1 MAAPRME
8 IAAAP
13 RCPARRRALKL
24 AASAAAT
31 VASHGTL
38 AAAAQASQ
46 ASQTAQVSQTASAEA
61 AVALFPLSAVR
72 LGPSPFLTAQQ
83 TDLRYILALDADRLL
98 APFLRE
104 AGLPLKQP
112 SYGNWESTGL
122 DGHMGG
128 HYLSALALMYAATG
142 DQEVHQRLNY
152 AVAELKRCQQANG
165 NGYIGGIP
173 GGAAAWQDIAN
184 GKLQAD
190 NFSVNGKW
198 VPWYNL
204 HKTYAGLRDA
214 YIYAGNVDAR
224 AMLIALCDWTIS
236 LAAHLSEEQMQ
247 SMLRAEHGGMNE
259 VLADV
264 AQMTGQQKYMDLAI
278 RFSHQA
284 ILKPLEDGKDQLTGL
299 HANTQIPKVIGFK
312 RIGDITSRKDWQKA
326 AAFFWQTVHDH
337 RTVAIGGNSVKE
349 HFHDAHDFT
358 SMIDEVEGPETCN
371 TYNMLKL
378 TELLFQSDARG
389 SYADYYERALY
400 NHILS
405 SQHPD
410 SGGFVY
416 FTPMRPNHYR
426 VYSQPQ
432 KAMWCC
438 VGSGIE
444 SHAKYGE
451 FIYAHQGDKLYVNL
465 FIPSTLDWRE
475 QGVQIRQA
483 NRFPDEDKSTITIK
497 GNKTFTL
504 KIRYPEWVEQGALRI
519 IVNGKQVA
527 AAIGADR
534 YVNVRRAWRDG
545 DKVEIQLPMKTRLEQ
560 MPDKSAWYAVLHGPV
575 VLAAQTNP
583 FPGEQLNCLA
593 DDSRMGHI
601 ASGPVVPLQQAPVLV
616 SDSAAFAG
624 RFRPVPGRPLTFTA
638 PGLVQSAT
646 AGPTTFVPF
655 FRVHDARYV
664 VYWPYSTPGD
674 LAKRR
679 AQAADDERERLALN
693 ARTIDQVAPGEQQP
707 ESDHFFK
714 AEGADAGI
722 NKGKHWR
729 HATGWF
735 SYDLTDK
742 KGEARVLRLTYS
754 KLDAGRRF
762 DILLNDKLLAEV
774 RLDASAPQEL
784 YTRDYPIPQG
794 AAAAGKLVVKFVA
807 RDGSVAGGLYGLRLL
822 R

>member
-1 MAAPRME
+1 MTSAQPS
-8 IAAAP
+8 
-13 RCPARRRALKL
+13 RRRALKL
-24 AASAAAT
+24 AAGAAAT
-31 VASHGTL
+31 VASHRAL
-38 AAAAQASQ
+38 ASASDAPAAAAGAGLATSGKL
-46 ASQTAQVSQTASAEA
+46 S
-61 AVALFPLSAVR
+61 LFPLNAVR
-72 LGPSPFLTAQQ
+72 LGPSPFLEAQQ

-104 AGLPLKQP
+104 AGLPLKRP
-112 SYGNWESTGL
+112 TYGNWESSGL

-128 HYLSALALMYAATG
+128 HYLSALALMFAATG
-142 DQEVHQRLNY
+142 DKQVHERLNY
-152 AVAELKRCQQANG
+152 AIAELKRCQQANG

-173 GGAAAWQDIAN
+173 GGAAAWNDIAQ
-184 GKLQAD
+184 GKLHAD

-214 YIYAGNVDAR
+214 YTYAGSEDAR
-224 AMLIALCDWTIS
+224 TMLIALCDWTLELS
-236 LAAHLSEEQMQ
+236 SHLTDDQMQ
-247 SMLRAEHGGMNE
+247 SMLRGEHGGMNE

-284 ILKPLEDGKDQLTGL
+284 ILRPLEQGKDQLTGL

-312 RIGDITSRKDWQKA
+312 RIGDITQRKDWQKA

-349 HFHDAHDFT
+349 HFHDDKDYS
-358 SMIDEVEGPETCN
+358 SMIEEVEGPETCN

-378 TELLFQSDARG
+378 TELLFLGDAKG

-405 SQHPD
+405 SQHPN

-451 FIYAHQGDKLYVNL
+451 FIYAHRGDSLYVNL

-475 QGVQIRQA
+475 QGVQIRQS
-483 NRFPDEDKSTITIK
+483 NRFPDEGRSTITIK

-504 KIRYPEWVEQGALRI
+504 KIRYPEWVQQGALRLT
-519 IVNGKQVA
+519 VNGKPMA

-534 YVNVRRAWRDG
+534 YVNLRRLWRDG
-545 DKVEIQLPMKTRLEQ
+545 DKVEIHLPMTTRLEQ
-560 MPDKSAWYAVLHGPV
+560 MPDKSAYFAVLHGPV
-575 VLAAQTNP
+575 VLAAKTNP
-583 FPGEQLNCLA
+583 FPGEQLNYLA

-601 ASGPVVPLQQAPVLV
+601 ASGPVCPLEQAPVLV
-616 SDSAAFAG
+616 SDNANFAG
-624 RFRPVPGRPLTFTA
+624 RFRAVPGRPLTFTA
-638 PGLVQSAT
+638 PGLVQSAA

-664 VYWPYSTPGD
+664 VYWPYSTQDG
-674 LAKRR
+674 LAERR
-679 AQAADDERERLALN
+679 AKAAEAEKERLALD
-693 ARTIDQVAPGEQQP
+693 AQTIDQVAPGEQQP

-714 AEGADAGI
+714 AEGADAGV

-735 SYDLTDK
+735 SYELTDK
-742 KGEARVLRLTYS
+742 NSEARVLRLTYA
-754 KLDAGRRF
+754 KADAGRRF
-762 DILLNDKLLAEV
+762 DILINDRLLAEV
-774 RLDASAPQEL
+774 RLDAVAPGEL
-784 YTRDYPIPQG
+784 YTHDYAIPAG
-794 AAAAGKLVVKFVA
+794 AAVAGRLVVKFVA
-807 RDGSVAGGLYGLRLL
+807 REGSVAGGLYGLRLL

>member
-1 MAAPRME
+1 MAAQPS
-8 IAAAP
+8 
-13 RCPARRRALKL
+13 RRRALRL
-24 AASAAAT
+24 AAGAAAT
-31 VASHGTL
+31 AASHSVFAGPQR
-38 AAAAQASQ
+38 AAATTQGAQSPVAGNG
-46 ASQTAQVSQTASAEA
+46 
-61 AVALFPLSAVR
+61 AVQLFPLAAVR
-72 LGPSPFLTAQQ
+72 LGPSPFLEAQR
-83 TDLRYILALDADRLL
+83 TDLRYILSLDIDRLL

-128 HYLSALALMYAATG
+128 HYLSALALMYAASG
-142 DQEVHQRLNY
+142 DKEVLKRLNY
-152 AVAELKRCQQANG
+152 YVAELKRCQQANG
-165 NGYIGGIP
+165 DGYIGGVP
-173 GGAAAWQDIAN
+173 GGKAAWNDIAQ

-214 YIYAGNVDAR
+214 YLYAGNADAR
-224 AMLIALCDWTIS
+224 AMLIALCDWTVELTS
-236 LAAHLSEEQMQ
+236 HLSDEQMQ
-247 SMLRAEHGGMNE
+247 SMLRSEHGGMNE
-259 VLADV
+259 VLADLS
-264 AQMTGQQKYMDLAI
+264 QMTGQQKYMDLAI

-284 ILKPLEDGKDQLTGL
+284 ILRPLEDGKDQLTGL

-312 RIGDITSRKDWQKA
+312 RIGDITSRKDWQQA

-349 HFHDAHDFT
+349 HFHDSADFGP
-358 SMIDEVEGPETCN
+358 MIEEVEGPETCN

-378 TELLFQSDARG
+378 TELLFLGDAKG

-432 KAMWCC
+432 QGMWCC
-438 VGSGIE
+438 VGSGLE

-451 FIYAHQGDKLYVNL
+451 FIYAHRGDQLYLNL

-475 QGVQIRQA
+475 QGVQIRQS
-483 NRFPDEDKSTITIK
+483 NRFPDEDRSTLTIK

-519 IVNGKQVA
+519 AVNGKQVA

-534 YVNVRRAWRDG
+534 YVNLRRVWRDG
-545 DKVEIQLPMKTRLEQ
+545 DRVDIQLPMKTRLEQ
-560 MPDKSAWYAVLHGPV
+560 MPDKSSYYAVLHGPV
-575 VLAAQTNP
+575 VLAAKTNP
-583 FPGEQLNCLA
+583 FAGEQLNYLA

-601 ASGPVVPLQQAPVLV
+601 ASGPVCPLERAPVLV
-616 SDSAAFAG
+616 DDSAAFAH
-624 RFRPVPGRPLTFTA
+624 RFRAVPGRPLTFTA
-638 PGLVQSAT
+638 PGLVQAT
-646 AGPTTFVPF
+646 DSGPTTFVPF
-655 FRVHDARYV
+655 FRVHDARYM

-674 LAKRR
+674 LNKRR
-679 AQAADDERERLALN
+679 EQAARDEADRLALD

-729 HATGWF
+729 HAINWF
-735 SYDLTDK
+735 SYELTDR
-742 KGEARVLRLTYS
+742 KGEARSLRLTYS

-762 DILLNDKLLAEV
+762 DIFVNDSLLAEV
-774 RLDASAPQEL
+774 RLDDSAPQEL
-784 YTRDYPIPQG
+784 YTRDYPIPAG
-794 AAAAGKLVVKFVA
+794 AAVAGKLVVKFVA